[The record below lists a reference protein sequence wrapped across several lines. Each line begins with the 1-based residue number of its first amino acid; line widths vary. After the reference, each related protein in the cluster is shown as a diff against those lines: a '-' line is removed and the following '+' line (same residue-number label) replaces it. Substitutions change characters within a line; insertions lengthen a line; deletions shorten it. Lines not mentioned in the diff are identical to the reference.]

1 MNSILLTR
9 RGREGGESHR
19 KRDELFMKTTFLFL
33 FRLLLPVSWKEEEA
47 SFGAS
52 GEKKRNRRRKEE

>member
-9 RGREGGESHR
+9 RGREGESHR
-19 KRDELFMKTTFLFL
+19 KKDELFMKTTFLFL